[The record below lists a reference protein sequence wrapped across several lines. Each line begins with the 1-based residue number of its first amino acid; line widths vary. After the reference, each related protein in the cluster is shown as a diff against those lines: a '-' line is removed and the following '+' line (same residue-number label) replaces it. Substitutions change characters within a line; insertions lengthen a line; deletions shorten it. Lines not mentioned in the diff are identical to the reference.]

1 VPTALLAVTGGVAP
15 SACEK
20 NAGWKLPPERRR
32 ALAECEKATAR
43 HWQIAIKGDLFPQKG
58 RYDSTLRRAGRL
70 LRAGPGFQ
78 SRRDGPIVAAEQPTP
93 KEASRR
99 ARYDRKQT

>member
-58 RYDSTLRRAGRL
+58 LYDSTLRRAGACSG
-70 LRAGPGFQ
+70 RAQGFSPGGTVR
-78 SRRDGPIVAAEQPTP
+78 S
-93 KEASRR
+93 
-99 ARYDRKQT
+99 